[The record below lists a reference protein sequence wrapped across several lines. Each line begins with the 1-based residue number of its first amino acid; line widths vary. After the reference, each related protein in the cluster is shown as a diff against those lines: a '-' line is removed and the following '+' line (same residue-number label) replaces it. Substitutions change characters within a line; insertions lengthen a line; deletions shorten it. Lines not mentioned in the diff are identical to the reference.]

1 MKYIFSI
8 LIAISCILGNI
19 ATAETYQNEV
29 CISDDRI
36 YANGVSLS
44 VCVLK
49 YDEKNYI
56 AVKDLNNIFN
66 ECDIKDTNN
75 FYELKDDTFIKHGSI
90 GSDNYKISKVLW
102 HFSDSMNEFYC
113 IDYSDNLFVPL
124 REIAEIKNLLVTYNP
139 SLQCVFINK
148 PLTSYDYKCF
158 DNLNDL
164 TLLTNDIYEYSG
176 ETLYSQDKNGSRK
189 TKSTCIYEWN
199 TLINKCNTLL
209 DIIPS
214 DSYAFKWYYDKIYRL
229 TDDIATYSEQMKEF
243 YLSNSGNHNKY
254 EIKMAMQETR
264 GTLKSII
271 IVLNANIQALK
282 DQL

>member
-8 LIAISCILGNI
+8 LIAIACILGNI
-19 ATAETYQNEV
+19 VTAETYQNEV
-29 CISDDRI
+29 CISDNRI

-44 VCVLK
+44 MCVLK

-66 ECDIKDTNN
+66 GCDIKDINN
-75 FYELKDDTFIKHGSI
+75 FYELKDDTFIKYGYI
-90 GSDNYKISKVLW
+90 GSDNYKISKILW
-102 HFSDSMNEFYC
+102 HFSDSVNEFYC
-113 IDYSDNLFVPL
+113 IDYRDDLFVPL
-124 REIAEIKNLLVTYNP
+124 REIAEIKKLLVTYNP
-139 SLQCVFINK
+139 SLQSVFINK

-164 TLLTNDIYEYSG
+164 TLLANDIYEYSG
-176 ETLYSQDKNGSRK
+176 ETLYSQDKNGGRK
-189 TKSTCIYEWN
+189 TKNMCIYEWN

-209 DIIPS
+209 DCMPS
-214 DSYAFKWYYDKIYRL
+214 DSYAFEWYYDRIYQL
-229 TDDIATYSEQMKEF
+229 TDNIANYSEQMKEF
-243 YLSNSGNHNKY
+243 YLSNSGGTKKD
-254 EIKMAMQETR
+254 EIKMDIQKMR

-282 DQL
+282 D